1 MTEPDWDRLLD
12 LFGVVL
18 VLAIV
23 GSLVLLGLG
32 ATSVQQETA
41 AGPDADWTLE
51 RVNESH
57 VRVWHDGGEPV
68 PTEYLS
74 VAVDGRHRR
83 VYWTA
88 TVLTEGEYGVVR
100 AGRSTRVA
108 LLWQRTE
115 GDRTVLDRWAP

>member
-1 MTEPDWDRLLD
+1 MTDLDWDRLLD

-23 GSLVLLGLG
+23 GALVLLVLG
-32 ATSVQQETA
+32 ATSVQRESSAAPET
-41 AGPDADWTLE
+41 DWALE

-57 VRVWHDGGEPV
+57 VRVWHEGGEPV
-68 PTEYLS
+68 RTEHLS

-83 VYWTA
+83 VYWSA

-108 LLWQRTE
+108 LLWQRSE

>member
-1 MTEPDWDRLLD
+1 MTDLDGDRLLD

-23 GSLVLLGLG
+23 GSLVLLVLG
-32 ATSVQQETA
+32 ATSVGQESA
-41 AGPDADWTLE
+41 AAPETDWTVE

-57 VRVWHDGGEPV
+57 VRVFHDGGEPV
-68 PTEYLS
+68 RTEHLS

-83 VYWTA
+83 VYWSA
-88 TVLTEGEYGVVR
+88 NLLTEGEYGVVR
-100 AGRSTRVA
+100 ADRSTRVT

-115 GDRTVLDRWAP
+115 GDRTVLDRWAL